1 MISLEAGNA
10 PEQVLVIVHDDAV
23 EAIEGKD
30 CVNII
35 FYVSQLAELS
45 SLFKSICYY
54 SSPRYSIS
62 GSL

>member
-10 PEQVLVIVHDDAV
+10 PEQVLVIVHDDAL

-35 FYVSQLAELS
+35 FHVSQLAELS
-45 SLFKSICYY
+45 SLLKSICYNP
-54 SSPRYSIS
+54 SPRYSIS
-62 GSL
+62 GSV